1 MLPFRDCLHVHT
13 SAGWFGK
20 AEGNARLEV
29 TSSAVMSFGEVGI
42 SPSAGIWAP
51 QHPALQ
57 HVGEAGLLILFPLCV
72 HARIYYTQMAPS
84 VLSTLHCAEMCS
96 SARVGGVKGSTVL
109 QAWIHSPACLQEP
122 SSSCWLPFSL
132 CRFSLG

>member
-42 SPSAGIWAP
+42 SPSAGIWAL

-57 HVGEAGLLILFPLCV
+57 HVGEAGLLILFPL
-72 HARIYYTQMAPS
+72 S
-84 VLSTLHCAEMCS
+84 VFMLEFITPRWLH
-96 SARVGGVKGSTVL
+96 RFRPPYTVL
-109 QAWIHSPACLQEP
+109 KCAL
-122 SSSCWLPFSL
+122 LP
-132 CRFSLG
+132 GWEV